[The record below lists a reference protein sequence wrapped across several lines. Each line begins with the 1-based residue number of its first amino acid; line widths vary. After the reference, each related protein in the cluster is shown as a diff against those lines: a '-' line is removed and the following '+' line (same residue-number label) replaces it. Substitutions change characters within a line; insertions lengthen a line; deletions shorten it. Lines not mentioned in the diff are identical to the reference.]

1 MCGVLTEEEKKL
13 FKEKMAARA
22 AKQTAVSSYESQ
34 KQAEEVHQK
43 LVKARKMSI
52 VVPIVMILLV
62 AVVGTGCFFA
72 YQKLSAMRNSI
83 QQMDINLKSS
93 TESTTEDAIKADAGI
108 ENADDLMWKGTYT
121 KETIDEAV
129 KNLYSYTD
137 AEAGITIYYS
147 VADSVPTSDGT
158 FNGKSVYENSGD
170 LAISPVQFVLVRTS
184 DTDIQMKAKFA
195 WYSDADKKIGTTD
208 VQLKSDKNKYNT
220 HLKDGENNVE
230 DKDGKVLE
238 SITITPTV
246 GFNDLMSQMVDNKS
260 GKYELVGDKLKTENE
275 FTEAQMNGYKELADV
290 MNSLV

>member
-1 MCGVLTEEEKKL
+1 
-13 FKEKMAARA
+13 MAARA

-93 TESTTEDAIKADAGI
+93 TESTTEDATKADAGI
-108 ENADDLMWKGTYT
+108 ENADDLMWKGTHT

-147 VADSVPTSDGT
+147 VADSVPISDGT

>member
-22 AKQTAVSSYESQ
+22 AKQTVVSSYESQ

-52 VVPIVMILLV
+52 IVPIVMLLLV

-83 QQMDINLKSS
+83 QQIDTNS
-93 TESTTEDAIKADAGI
+93 ESTAKEATKADASI

-129 KNLYSYTD
+129 KNLYAYTD
-137 AEAGITIYYS
+137 AEAGMTIYYS

-208 VQLKSDKNKYNT
+208 VQLKSDKNKYNN
-220 HLKDGENNVE
+220 HLKDGENDVE

-275 FTEAQMNGYKELADV
+275 FTESQINGYKELADV

>member
-34 KQAEEVHQK
+34 KEAEEVHQK

-52 VVPIVMILLV
+52 IVPIVMILLV

-83 QQMDINLKSS
+83 QQMDINSESS
-93 TESTTEDAIKADAGI
+93 TESTMEDAVKADASI
-108 ENADDLMWKGTYT
+108 ENADDLMWTGTYT

-238 SITITPTV
+238 SITVTPTV
-246 GFNDLMSQMVDNKS
+246 GFNDLMSQMIEKKS

-275 FTEAQMNGYKELADV
+275 FTEAQINGYKELADV
-290 MNSLV
+290 MNCLV

>member
-22 AKQTAVSSYESQ
+22 AKQTVVSSYESQ

-52 VVPIVMILLV
+52 IVPIVMLLLV

-83 QQMDINLKSS
+83 QQIDTNS
-93 TESTTEDAIKADAGI
+93 ESTAKEATKADASI

-129 KNLYSYTD
+129 KNLYAYTD
-137 AEAGITIYYS
+137 AEAGMTIYYS

-208 VQLKSDKNKYNT
+208 VELKSDKNKYNT
-220 HLKDGENNVE
+220 HLKDGENDVE

-275 FTEAQMNGYKELADV
+275 FTESQINGYKELADV

>member
-52 VVPIVMILLV
+52 IVPIVMILLV

-83 QQMDINLKSS
+83 QQMDINSESS
-93 TESTTEDAIKADAGI
+93 TESTMEDAAKADASI
-108 ENADDLMWKGTYT
+108 ENADDLMWTGTYT

-195 WYSDADKKIGTTD
+195 WYSDADKKIGITD

-220 HLKDGENNVE
+220 HLKDGENDVE
-230 DKDGKVLE
+230 IV
-238 SITITPTV
+238 
-246 GFNDLMSQMVDNKS
+246 
-260 GKYELVGDKLKTENE
+260 
-275 FTEAQMNGYKELADV
+275 A
-290 MNSLV
+290 

>member
-52 VVPIVMILLV
+52 IVPIVMILLV

-83 QQMDINLKSS
+83 QQMDINSESS
-93 TESTTEDAIKADAGI
+93 TESTMEDAAKADAII
-108 ENADDLMWKGTYT
+108 ENADDLMWTGIYT

-129 KNLYSYTD
+129 KNLYSYID

-260 GKYELVGDKLKTENE
+260 GKYEFVGDKLKTENE

>member
-1 MCGVLTEEEKKL
+1 MCDVLTEEEKKL

-52 VVPIVMILLV
+52 IVPIVMILLV

-83 QQMDINLKSS
+83 QQMDTNLKSS
-93 TESTTEDAIKADAGI
+93 TESTTEDATKADVGI

-129 KNLYSYTD
+129 KNLYSYT
-137 AEAGITIYYS
+137 EAGVTIYYS

-220 HLKDGENNVE
+220 HLKDGENDVE

-275 FTEAQMNGYKELADV
+275 FTESQINGYKELADV

>member
-52 VVPIVMILLV
+52 IVPIVMILLV

-83 QQMDINLKSS
+83 QQMDINS
-93 TESTTEDAIKADAGI
+93 ESTMEDAAKADASI
-108 ENADDLMWKGTYT
+108 ENADDLMWTGTYT

-220 HLKDGENNVE
+220 HLKDGENDVE

-238 SITITPTV
+238 SITVTPTV
-246 GFNDLMSQMVDNKS
+246 GFNDLMSQIIEKKS

-275 FTEAQMNGYKELADV
+275 FTESQINGYKELADV

>member
-93 TESTTEDAIKADAGI
+93 TESTTEDATKADAGI
-108 ENADDLMWKGTYT
+108 ENADDLMWKGTHT

-147 VADSVPTSDGT
+147 VADSVPISDGT